1 MNESVVELSEERK
14 EFLSVCLSV
23 KRGKRWMEKGSTALQ
38 NANEAEVILLYIE
51 LNVLKGPSR
60 DNYPK
65 LFSENATETL
75 LALHG
80 THSTIHLYTGRSTH
94 G

>member
-1 MNESVVELSEERK
+1 MA
-14 EFLSVCLSV
+14 CLSV
-23 KRGKRWMEKGSTALQ
+23 KRGKSLEGEGSTALQ

-60 DNYPK
+60 DDYPK
-65 LFSENATETL
+65 LLSENTTETL
-75 LALHG
+75 LAVHG
-80 THSTIHLYTGRSTH
+80 AHTIIHLNTGRLTH